1 MNPPLYTINLR
12 GRLYD
17 LSQPRVMGILNV
29 TPDSFYSGS
38 RKQTEEEIHQR
49 VQQMIG
55 EGADMIDIGAYSSR
69 PGADDVTPDEE
80 IRRLTIGMRIIRE
93 LAPSIPVSVDTF
105 RADVARM
112 AVEELGA
119 DIINDISG
127 GELDTDMF
135 STVAKMG
142 VPYILMHMKS
152 GNNCFSVSSMQ
163 QTPHY
168 DNITQEVL
176 KYFAEKVQRLRDL
189 GQKDLILD
197 PGYGFSKTLE
207 QNYELLNHQ
216 EELLMLD
223 LPVLVG
229 ISRKSMIYKLLG
241 TTADEALNGTT
252 VLNTIALQKGTSILR
267 VHDVKECKEIVK
279 LCSNLD

>member
-1 MNPPLYTINLR
+1 M
-12 GRLYD
+12 
-17 LSQPRVMGILNV
+17 
-29 TPDSFYSGS
+29 
-38 RKQTEEEIHQR
+38 
-49 VQQMIG
+49 QQMIG

-152 GNNCFSVSSMQ
+152 GNGCFSVTKMQ
-163 QTPHY
+163 QTPQY
-168 DNITQEVL
+168 DNITLDVL

-189 GQKDLILD
+189 GQKDIILD

-207 QNYELLNHQ
+207 QNYELLSHQ
-216 EELLMLD
+216 EELLMLE